1 MQPQKHTNRRSGPF
15 GIRLWIPVIMALN
28 SCLAQAEPKTNPAE
42 AYLMY
47 DRNGPTYQYQSSTSG
62 AYSDNYR
69 YQTGTVAPMT
79 HAQSVTLPSG
89 QYLVI
94 PNSTTGRTMAIIQTS
109 KGK

>member
-1 MQPQKHTNRRSGPF
+1 
-15 GIRLWIPVIMALN
+15 MALN